1 MLPQTEKATLAI
13 HKDQIEKLDL
23 PEGVPPLTMLYLY
36 IAGSC
41 NLACRHCW
49 ISPNYIPGGKGG
61 QFVPLEYVEKAI
73 REGLPLGLSRIKL
86 TGGEPLLHPQI
97 RDLIALIA
105 QAGLNIF
112 IETNGTLIDAEM
124 AAFLKDY
131 TQVCFISVSLDGATV
146 ATHEALRLVPGSFQ
160 KAVDGIRNL
169 VAIGLRPQMICTLHR
184 GNVSELAQVVNLA
197 QSLDCSSIK
206 FNHVQSSGRGENMA
220 KDEGLSIPE
229 LIDLYH
235 YVESELV
242 PACKIPV
249 FFDIP
254 FAFRPIRDFLQGNI
268 GHCDILHILGI
279 LAGGELSLCGIGVT
293 VPELIFGNIGHDNLA
308 DIWYNNHSLKELRGL
323 IPYSF
328 EGICG
333 DCLHQ
338 EICLGDCIANTY
350 QQTKTLN
357 APFYFCVQA
366 DRLELFPAS
375 RRK

>member
-1 MLPQTEKATLAI
+1 MLPQANNAPGVVKEDRI
-13 HKDQIEKLDL
+13 IELDL

-61 QFVPLEYVEKAI
+61 QFLPLEYVDKAI
-73 REGLPLGLSRIKL
+73 REGLPIGLSAIKL
-86 TGGEPLLHPQI
+86 TGGEPLLHPEF
-97 RDLIALIA
+97 RELVTLIAR
-105 QAGLNIF
+105 AGLNVY
-112 IETNGTLIDAEM
+112 IETNGTLIDAEL

-146 ATHEALRLVPGSFQ
+146 ATHEALRLV
-160 KAVDGIRNL
+160 
-169 VAIGLRPQMICTLHR
+169 ICTLHR
-184 GNVSELAQVVNLA
+184 GNVGEISQVVSLA
-197 QSLDCSSIK
+197 QSLNCSSIK

-220 KDEGLSIPE
+220 KEEGLSVPE
-229 LIDLYH
+229 LIELYH
-235 YVESELV
+235 YVESDLV
-242 PACKIPV
+242 PAYKIPI

-254 FAFRPIRDFLQGNI
+254 FAFRPIREFLQGNT
-268 GHCDILHILGI
+268 GRCDILHILGI

-293 VPELIFGNIGHDNLA
+293 VPELIFGNIATDNLA
-308 DIWYNNHSLKELRGL
+308 DIWYNNNNLKVLRGL

-333 DCLHQ
+333 GCLHQ

-357 APFYFCVQA
+357 DSYYFCVQA
-366 DRLELFPAS
+366 EKLKLFPVS

>member
-1 MLPQTEKATLAI
+1 MLPLAENAPGAVNEGRI
-13 HKDQIEKLDL
+13 IELDL
-23 PEGVPPLTMLYLY
+23 PEGVPPLNMLYLY

-61 QFVPLEYVEKAI
+61 EFIPLEYVEKAI
-73 REGLPLGLSRIKL
+73 REGLPIGLSGVKL
-86 TGGEPLLHPQI
+86 TGGEPLLHPKI
-97 RDLIALIA
+97 RELIAMIA
-105 QAGLNIF
+105 QAGLRIL
-112 IETNGTLIDAEM
+112 IETNGTLIDADL
-124 AAFLKDY
+124 AAFLKNY

-169 VAIGLRPQMICTLHR
+169 VAVDCHPQMICTLHR
-184 GNVSELAQVVNLA
+184 GNVDELAQVVSLA
-197 QSLDCSSIK
+197 QSLGCNSIK
-206 FNHVQSSGRGENMA
+206 FNHVQSSGRGESMA

-235 YVESELV
+235 YVENELV
-242 PACKIPV
+242 PDSKIPI

-254 FAFRPIRDFLQGNI
+254 FAFRPIKDFLQGNI
-268 GHCDILHILGI
+268 GRCDILHILGI

-293 VPELIFGNIGHDNLA
+293 VPELIFGNIAKDNLA
-308 DIWYNNHSLKELRGL
+308 DIWYNNLSLKELRGL

-350 QQTKTLN
+350 QQTKTLS
-357 APFYFCVQA
+357 APYYFCVQA